1 MTFFKFVAIK
11 RWSIWGMKIC
21 ISTNDDQPVLALS
34 MDEALTPQ
42 SKADRDACLVVLSE
56 ALAMLARTQEVAA
69 EPGPPAFHGEAV
81 SVPKLRIVTS
91 H

>member
-1 MTFFKFVAIK
+1 
-11 RWSIWGMKIC
+11 MKIC

-34 MDEALTPQ
+34 MDEALTPE

-56 ALAMLARTQEVAA
+56 ALAMLARSQDVTA
-69 EPGPPAFHGEAV
+69 EPGPPVFHGEAGAA
-81 SVPKLRIVTS
+81 PKLRIVSS